1 MGSAAALRGGGQ
13 SDRTRGRITPQHQ
26 ADRRAEDLISQ
37 VSGFL
42 TEGDPVADLEAE
54 HQAEVAAD
62 AGVQRR
68 R

>member
-1 MGSAAALRGGGQ
+1 MRE
-13 SDRTRGRITPQHQ
+13 RITPRRRT
-26 ADRRAEDLISQ
+26 DRRAEDLIGQ
-37 VSGFL
+37 VCGFL

-62 AGVQRR
+62 ACGQRR